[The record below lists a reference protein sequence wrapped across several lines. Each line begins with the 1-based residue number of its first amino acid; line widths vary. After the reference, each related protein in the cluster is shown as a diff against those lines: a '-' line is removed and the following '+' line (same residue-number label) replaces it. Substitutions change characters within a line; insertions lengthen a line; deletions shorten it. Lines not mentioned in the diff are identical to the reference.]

1 MMERHTVSYGQNSR
15 LAAYQSAA
23 VHGQVAEADPHRL
36 VLVLMDA
43 IMERLSRTRGYIERG
58 DVVQRTKVL
67 HSCVTLIGELRG
79 SLNLAEGGEIAQ
91 NLSSLYEY
99 MVRRLLV
106 ANLQG
111 DAAIVAEVASLLGEV
126 RGAWVAIGPAVK
138 GTQPRVSNLSHTNG
152 VAAAQAR

>member
-1 MMERHTVSYGQNSR
+1 MSYGQNSR
-15 LAAYQSAA
+15 LAAYQTAS
-23 VHGQVAEADPHRL
+23 VHGQVVEGDPHRL

-67 HSCVTLIGELRG
+67 HSCVTLVSELRG

-99 MVRRLLV
+99 MVRRLLQ

-111 DAAIVAEVASLLGEV
+111 DAAIVAEVASLLSEI

-138 GTQPRVSNLSHTNG
+138 GTTPQVSTLPQANG
-152 VAAAQAR
+152 VAGVQAR